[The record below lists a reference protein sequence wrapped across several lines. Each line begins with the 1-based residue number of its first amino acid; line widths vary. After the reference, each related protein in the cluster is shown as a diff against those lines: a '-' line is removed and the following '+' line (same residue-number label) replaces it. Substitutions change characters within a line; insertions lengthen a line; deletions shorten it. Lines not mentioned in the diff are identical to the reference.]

1 MISSEDFSRYDV
13 RTYLVVSLITA
24 FAVWYIK
31 FLWNRK
37 YLYIYSW
44 KVEGPLSFPF
54 LGCGYLLL
62 GNLINNITKQQAKS
76 RTGIVRFW
84 MGMNLVYL
92 LSEPIHLQKVLSHPK
107 ALEKDYSYKYVTE
120 TIGEGLLSAPVNVWK
135 RHRKLLAPSFNHRVL
150 NTAVGIFTEY
160 SVNFAKELQAVVGKK
175 NFDLYAWTIRCTF
188 DLICKTSMGIN
199 VETQKNRGDQ
209 GILFERAF
217 EIMSYRMFRVWNHLD
232 FVWYYSPNKKIFD
245 GIYSKL
251 YDLLHPLISKKFI
264 EFKKEL
270 SGKHLDAEIEEESLY
285 EKRLPFL
292 DSMLLDPSITEKKVQ
307 DEAVAFALAGSETTA
322 SSICFLFSLL
332 GLFPEV
338 QQKVYEEMID
348 ILGPDRNVEA
358 FDLPKMK
365 YTERVIKENLR
376 LFPIAAL
383 VARRIEEDINLG
395 DVILPAGSSVA
406 FNLLYIH
413 RNPKYWTEPLK
424 FDPDRFLPEEIAKR
438 HPCTFIPFLY
448 GPRNCLGWKYAF
460 LNMKIIIATVV
471 REFKIFT
478 EYKSI
483 EEMEVVF
490 HFTIQLKNGPKV
502 WLERRR

>member
-120 TIGEGLLSAPVNVWK
+120 TIGEGLLSAP
-135 RHRKLLAPSFNHRVL
+135 
-150 NTAVGIFTEY
+150 E
-160 SVNFAKELQAVVGKK
+160 
-175 NFDLYAWTIRCTF
+175 
-188 DLICKTSMGIN
+188 TSMGIN
-199 VETQKNRGDQ
+199 VDTQKNRGDQ

-292 DSMLLDPSITEKKVQ
+292 DSMLLDPSITEKEVQ

-338 QQKVYEEMID
+338 QQKIYEEMID

-448 GPRNCLGWKYAF
+448 GPRNCLGWKYAL